1 MTAIFTIFPYIF
13 WHFIEFPKEISRAIL
28 NFLKFGAR
36 YFSIPFL
43 FKTLFSHWHRFSWQ
57 YPRGFDPLVYLEV
70 FVSNLISRT
79 IGFILRI
86 FLILAGI
93 LFEIFIFFFGI
104 LVLIIWYFLPI
115 ILIFSF
121 FYGIGL
127 LFKI

>member
-1 MTAIFTIFPYIF
+1 MIAILTIFPYIF
-13 WHFIEFPKEISRAIL
+13 WHFVEFPKKLSKAIL

-43 FKTLFSHWHRFSWQ
+43 LKTLFSHWHRFSWQ

-79 IGFILRI
+79 IGFILRT

-93 LFEIFIFFFGI
+93 LFEIFIFILGI
-104 LVLIIWYFLPI
+104 LVLIIWYLLPLISIFL
-115 ILIFSF
+115 F
-121 FYGIGL
+121 FYGLSI
-127 LFKI
+127 LFTI